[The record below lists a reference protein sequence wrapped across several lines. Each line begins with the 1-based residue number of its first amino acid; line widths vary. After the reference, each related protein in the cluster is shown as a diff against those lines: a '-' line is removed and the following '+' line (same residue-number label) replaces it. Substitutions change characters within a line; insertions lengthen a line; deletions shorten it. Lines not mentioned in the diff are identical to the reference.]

1 MNSLLFLIF
10 IWISPIVECFVR
22 RVKFKNLKVKLI
34 SKVSLFQMKTEVEV
48 IEIVPPNRTE
58 TSIIDMRIR
67 KSRIRG
73 GSMVK
78 GTVELLVD
86 FSNDVEV
93 D

>member
-1 MNSLLFLIF
+1 
-10 IWISPIVECFVR
+10 
-22 RVKFKNLKVKLI
+22 
-34 SKVSLFQMKTEVEV
+34 MKTEVEV